1 MVILLILLIVL
12 VPLAL
17 LGLAAGAR
25 VLVSD
30 GLGLRPPPLA
40 RDEQERMRSWPR

>member
-1 MVILLILLIVL
+1 MVILLILLVL
-12 VPLAL
+12 VSLAL

>member
-1 MVILLILLIVL
+1 MVLLLLLLVL

-25 VLVSD
+25 VLASD
-30 GLGLRPPPLA
+30 GLGLRPPPLV

>member
-1 MVILLILLIVL
+1 MVILLILLVL